1 MSTEPTTPPP
11 APDALTTN
19 LASSAPAPSSPVTA
33 RRAGDATAA
42 EDHERLAV
50 ALHPALDRFAGE
62 WSAAVTSL
70 FRGEDERPPEANDV
84 EPARAAGDVRWDPA
98 WTAAAVLRPRR
109 VELPAG
115 CRAVGP
121 QEDEDE
127 HDVDVLDEALFM
139 SRFGREIRSRV
150 LADTRLRERRQGDGP
165 YHPKRW
171 RSSNTPH
178 DGGKG
183 SGPNGQC
190 TICLEP
196 LVDTSA
202 DSNGAGDIAT
212 CPCMHKFHVR
222 CIKSWLRVKQACP
235 VCCSKCTHRQ
245 LLVD

>member
-1 MSTEPTTPPP
+1 MSVEPTTPPP
-11 APDALTTN
+11 APDALSTD
-19 LASSAPAPSSPVTA
+19 LASSAPASSSPATA
-33 RRAGDATAA
+33 HRADDATAA

-50 ALHPALDRFAGE
+50 VLHPALDRFAGE

-70 FRGEDERPPEANDV
+70 FRGEYERPPEADDV
-84 EPARAAGDVRWDPA
+84 EPARAAGGVRWDPA
-98 WTAAAVLRPRR
+98 WTAAAALRPRR

-115 CRAVGP
+115 CGTVGP

-150 LADTRLRERRQGDGP
+150 LADTRLRERRQGDS
-165 YHPKRW
+165 KRQ
-171 RSSNTPH
+171 RCLDTPR
-178 DGGKG
+178 DKG
-183 SGPNGQC
+183 SGSEGQC

-196 LVDTSA
+196 LVDPSSDTS
-202 DSNGAGDIAT
+202 GDIAT
-212 CPCMHKFHVR
+212 CPCMHKFHVQ

-245 LLVD
+245 LLFD